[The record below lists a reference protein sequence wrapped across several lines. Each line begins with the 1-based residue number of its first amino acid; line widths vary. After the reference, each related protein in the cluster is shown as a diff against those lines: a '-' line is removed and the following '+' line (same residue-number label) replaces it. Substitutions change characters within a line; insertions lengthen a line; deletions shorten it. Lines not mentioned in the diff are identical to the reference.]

1 MRPIVGIRKIVWA
14 PEKWS
19 YVGLDLRSAK
29 CEFPPAVAAAT
40 HANDMEEQPE
50 KGCSQQVLTLFG
62 ILLISKKAISMNIRN
77 IKRARAAFFVSS
89 LISIICLIISV
100 HFVYDSFSASPPKP
114 PAVECHGDVCTT
126 KEHITLAEAT
136 PMYAALVST
145 IALVFTAIGTVSTM
159 IIAWRAERRNAEES
173 KLKMEQLKLQLAEA
187 NAKLIEQ
194 PKPIAQQK
202 FEEPPRIT

>member
-1 MRPIVGIRKIVWA
+1 
-14 PEKWS
+14 
-19 YVGLDLRSAK
+19 
-29 CEFPPAVAAAT
+29 
-40 HANDMEEQPE
+40 
-50 KGCSQQVLTLFG
+50 
-62 ILLISKKAISMNIRN
+62 
-77 IKRARAAFFVSS
+77 
-89 LISIICLIISV
+89 
-100 HFVYDSFSASPPKP
+100 
-114 PAVECHGDVCTT
+114 
-126 KEHITLAEAT
+126 
-136 PMYAALVST
+136 MYAALVST